1 MKTLGYHYKVC
12 AEVTFTEEEVD
23 FLLQLR
29 SAVMGFSRRIDFL
42 VGIKNYLIACK
53 PDPVIWTLSRHD
65 AESLCALL
73 EHSFKMPSLHK
84 EMHLL
89 IEELSQ
95 KVIEINEGA
104 A

>member
-1 MKTLGYHYKVC
+1 MKTLGYHYEVC

-23 FLLQLR
+23 FLIHLR
-29 SAVMGFSRRIDFL
+29 SVVMGYARRIDFL

-53 PDPVIWTLSRHD
+53 PEPVTWTLSRSN

-73 EHSFKMPSLHK
+73 EHSIEMPSLGE
-84 EMHLL
+84 EMYRL

-95 KVIEINEGA
+95 KTVEINEGVA
-104 A
+104 

>member
-23 FLLQLR
+23 QLLLLR
-29 SAVMGFSRRIDFL
+29 SAAMGFARRIDFL

-53 PDPVIWTLSRHD
+53 PEPVTWTLSRSD
-65 AESLCALL
+65 AESLWALL
-73 EHSFKMPSLHK
+73 EHSIEMPSLGE
-84 EMHLL
+84 EMYRLL
-89 IEELSQ
+89 QELAQ
-95 KVIEINEGA
+95 KTVEINEGA